1 MRKEGRWT
9 IKTRQPRPMRILFA
23 DDETSIQELMR
34 IELPRLGHETTV
46 CPDGRTALAALDRT
60 AYDCVIVDLD
70 MPGVGG
76 LDVIARVREVAPD
89 TESVIITGKSS
100 LESAVSAVRHGVFD
114 YLTKPCKLAEIQGVL
129 ERVRKKRELTARLRA
144 LEGRVRRAEGSTRL
158 VGVSEGL
165 DRVRRLISRVAA
177 SDSSVLVRGETG
189 TGKELVARAIHEG
202 SPRAAGPLVA
212 VNCGALPEHL
222 VESELF
228 GHRKG
233 AFTGADEHRA
243 GLFEVADG
251 GTLFLDEI
259 GELPRALQPRLLR
272 ALESGEIRRVG
283 DNHPIMVDVRV
294 VCATHRSLEEM
305 VAAETFRE
313 DLFFRIN
320 TFEIAIPP
328 LRERLDDLPGLV
340 QHFVRESRP
349 QVPAEAAVVE
359 PDVLDA
365 LAAHRWPGNIR
376 ELANVIEHALVL
388 CDELPLTVAHLP
400 ARLGGS
406 RAAAVTGQPL
416 AAASRA
422 VPGRTPPAAPATR
435 PGERRPA
442 SLRELEM
449 QAILDGLQRNH
460 GNKVRTAEE
469 LGISLKTLYN
479 KLHQHAEGQH
489 AENPQPERMPAE
501 QRDTSESGPA
511 GTSHAGETHAGTMA
525 DSSLRRTG

>member
-1 MRKEGRWT
+1 MKHSV
-9 IKTRQPRPMRILFA
+9 RPMRILFA

-34 IELPRLGHETTV
+34 IELPRLGHEATV

-60 AYDCVIVDLD
+60 SYDCVIVDLD

-76 LDVIARVREVAPD
+76 LEVIARIRATSAD
-89 TESVIITGKSS
+89 TEAVIITGKSS
-100 LESAVSAVRHGVFD
+100 LESAVTAVRQGVFD
-114 YLTKPCKLAEIQGVL
+114 YLTKPCKLAEIQAVL
-129 ERVRKKRELTARLRA
+129 ERVRKKRELTTRLRA
-144 LEGRVRRAEGSTRL
+144 LERRVRRAEGTSQL
-158 VGVSEGL
+158 VGTSSGL
-165 DRVRRLISRVAA
+165 DRVRRLVSRVAA

-259 GELPRALQPRLLR
+259 GELPKPLQSRLLR

-283 DNHPIMVDVRV
+283 DNQPITVDVRV

-305 VAAETFRE
+305 VAVGEFRE
-313 DLFFRIN
+313 DLLFRIN

-328 LRERLDDLPGLV
+328 LRDRVDDLPELV
-340 QHFVRESRP
+340 QHFVRNARP
-349 QVPAEAAVVE
+349 QTPPEAPVAVPEVFE
-359 PDVLDA
+359 VLA
-365 LAAHRWPGNIR
+365 HHRWPGNIR

-388 CDELPLTVAHLP
+388 CDDLPLQLEHLP
-400 ARLGGS
+400 TRLGASLPQATTTAKATPGS
-406 RAAAVTGQPL
+406 ATTATGTPAAAALAPADLVTH
-416 AAASRA
+416 
-422 VPGRTPPAAPATR
+422 PPAAAARSGAATPSR
-435 PGERRPA
+435 KPE
-442 SLRELEM
+442 SLRDMEM
-449 QAILDGLQRNH
+449 RAILEGLDRNH
-460 GNKVRTAEE
+460 GNKARTAEE

-479 KLHQHAEGQH
+479 KLHQLQEA
-489 AENPQPERMPAE
+489 APLA
-501 QRDTSESGPA
+501 
-511 GTSHAGETHAGTMA
+511 
-525 DSSLRRTG
+525 